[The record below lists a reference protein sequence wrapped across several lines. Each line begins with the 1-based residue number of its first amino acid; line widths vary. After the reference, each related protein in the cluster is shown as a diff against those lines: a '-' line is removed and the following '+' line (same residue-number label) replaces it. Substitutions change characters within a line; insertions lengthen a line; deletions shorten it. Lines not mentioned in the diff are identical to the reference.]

1 MENNLN
7 TSTKSKKPSK
17 QNDNK
22 SCQKA
27 RNTNKNN
34 PQHTFTQK
42 KIYQKSLYDIS
53 LKNDYKIKP
62 IFDSENQNQYSLN
75 LDNKLLSN
83 IFNYDFENSI
93 EPPNL
98 KNETVLNF
106 QKFSHFSLDIIETQ
120 KIKKK
125 NENFSSLFQYG
136 AQYVINDIHSSL
148 YNNIKC
154 IIKIQSFIR
163 GYLVKKNLIINNLDK
178 IYFEKNSIK
187 AIIKIQKNI
196 KGFLERINIR
206 KRIIIKHIYQ
216 KRESAVNL
224 IIKRIRDYINVIKI
238 KKKIFIDYFL
248 EQRKQKAKYIQNSY
262 RNYRFY
268 KSYIKLKKDI
278 DKSYF
283 LYYPYNE
290 KKVEIIIY
298 FDDDNNNKYIKYS
311 FIYNTLL
318 KYYILL
324 IDPCKIFSG
333 KYKCQFVVN
342 DIIIFD
348 NRYPMVQQNNNFF
361 NIIELIPRNNF
372 KCLIKQKK
380 IINKIIKNNQKKK
393 ICGNL
398 FGNKKFTSNIDN
410 NLNNSTNIYLEKL
423 RLTLEDIK
431 EEDDEGKSVTSK
443 DTRYEKRIKD
453 YSDKSIKICKNE
465 EVEKKQT
472 LEEKIYNYEDED
484 SFDFTEEEYNE
495 IKKINNKN
503 FENSNYLNLKNGLK
517 EKKSVNK
524 LEKIRKSSIKN
535 IKENN

>member
-1 MENNLN
+1 M
-7 TSTKSKKPSK
+7 
-17 QNDNK
+17 
-22 SCQKA
+22 
-27 RNTNKNN
+27 
-34 PQHTFTQK
+34 
-42 KIYQKSLYDIS
+42 
-53 LKNDYKIKP
+53 
-62 IFDSENQNQYSLN
+62 
-75 LDNKLLSN
+75 
-83 IFNYDFENSI
+83 
-93 EPPNL
+93 
-98 KNETVLNF
+98 
-106 QKFSHFSLDIIETQ
+106 
-120 KIKKK
+120 
-125 NENFSSLFQYG
+125 
-136 AQYVINDIHSSL
+136 
-148 YNNIKC
+148 
-154 IIKIQSFIR
+154 
-163 GYLVKKNLIINNLDK
+163 KKNLIINNLDK

-224 IIKRIRDYINVIKI
+224 IIKRIRDYINVIKT

-298 FDDDNNNKYIKYS
+298 FDDDNNNKHTKYS

>member
-1 MENNLN
+1 MIIFWNNEN
-7 TSTKSKKPSK
+7 KK
-17 QNDNK
+17 QN
-22 SCQKA
+22 
-27 RNTNKNN
+27 
-34 PQHTFTQK
+34 
-42 KIYQKSLYDIS
+42 I
-53 LKNDYKIKP
+53 YKI
-62 IFDSENQNQYSLN
+62 L
-75 LDNKLLSN
+75 
-83 IFNYDFENSI
+83 I
-93 EPPNL
+93 E
-98 KNETVLNF
+98 
-106 QKFSHFSLDIIETQ
+106 I
-120 KIKKK
+120 
-125 NENFSSLFQYG
+125 
-136 AQYVINDIHSSL
+136 
-148 YNNIKC
+148 
-154 IIKIQSFIR
+154 
-163 GYLVKKNLIINNLDK
+163 
-178 IYFEKNSIK
+178 
-187 AIIKIQKNI
+187 
-196 KGFLERINIR
+196 
-206 KRIIIKHIYQ
+206 
-216 KRESAVNL
+216 
-224 IIKRIRDYINVIKI
+224 
-238 KKKIFIDYFL
+238 
-248 EQRKQKAKYIQNSY
+248 
-262 RNYRFY
+262 
-268 KSYIKLKKDI
+268 KDI

-524 LEKIRKSSIKN
+524 L
-535 IKENN
+535 

>member
-1 MENNLN
+1 M
-7 TSTKSKKPSK
+7 
-17 QNDNK
+17 
-22 SCQKA
+22 
-27 RNTNKNN
+27 
-34 PQHTFTQK
+34 
-42 KIYQKSLYDIS
+42 
-53 LKNDYKIKP
+53 
-62 IFDSENQNQYSLN
+62 
-75 LDNKLLSN
+75 
-83 IFNYDFENSI
+83 
-93 EPPNL
+93 
-98 KNETVLNF
+98 
-106 QKFSHFSLDIIETQ
+106 
-120 KIKKK
+120 
-125 NENFSSLFQYG
+125 
-136 AQYVINDIHSSL
+136 
-148 YNNIKC
+148 
-154 IIKIQSFIR
+154 
-163 GYLVKKNLIINNLDK
+163 KKNLIINNLDK